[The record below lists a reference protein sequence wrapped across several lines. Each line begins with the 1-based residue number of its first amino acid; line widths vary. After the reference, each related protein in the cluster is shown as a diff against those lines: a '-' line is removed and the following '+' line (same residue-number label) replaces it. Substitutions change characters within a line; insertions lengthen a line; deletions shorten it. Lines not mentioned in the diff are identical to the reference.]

1 MEGDGAEV
9 DADPGLILDKLDSW
23 LDGFFRLLPNLAIA
37 ALVFAV
43 FFALAMV
50 AAWSVRHS
58 IRSKAREDLGMVLG
72 SVAKWSILIAGLLVS
87 LTVVVPSMS
96 PGDLIAGLGIGSL
109 AVGYAFKDILQNLL
123 AGIFIL
129 YRQPFRIGDQ
139 IRSGDDEG
147 TVEHIETRATKMRT
161 YDGRRVVIPNYD
173 VFTGK
178 VIVDTAY
185 AARRSEQ
192 DFPIA
197 LSDDWGRAVAVALDA
212 ARVAEGVVADPAPDA
227 QAQDVDDL
235 SKVIRVRWWSD
246 PHRAVVVATA
256 SNVRL
261 AVAAALE
268 REGFT
273 LPRRTDLRVRAEP
286 A

>member
-37 ALVFAV
+37 AVVFAV